1 MKAGLVEKKEFRG
14 YDGHPIAYFTAGEGL
29 PVVLVNGLGGNW
41 FAWKYFIEHFRS
53 RFRIITWDYRGLY
66 DTAPPE
72 NLESLRMENQ
82 TRDLEI
88 LLEVEKIEK
97 AVIIGWSMGVQI
109 VFELYRRH
117 PEKFAALIT
126 VSGVPGQVFTSVF
139 KNRLMRKA
147 LPFLI
152 EFLIRF
158 GDIQRPIIRTAFA
171 AGVAFPFVK
180 HSGFVAQTLPREIFE
195 KIAGAYSGLDFK
207 VYYQTMKYMGEH
219 DACDVMDSVK
229 VPSLI
234 IYGGRDTF
242 TPMERAKEM
251 KARIRDS
258 ELFYLEDGSHYVM
271 IEYPDLVH
279 SRIEKFFQDNGLE

>member
-1 MKAGLVEKKEFRG
+1 M
-14 YDGHPIAYFTAGEGL
+14 
-29 PVVLVNGLGGNW
+29 
-41 FAWKYFIEHFRS
+41 
-53 RFRIITWDYRGLY
+53 
-66 DTAPPE
+66 
-72 NLESLRMENQ
+72 
-82 TRDLEI
+82 
-88 LLEVEKIEK
+88 LLEVEKIGK
-97 AVIIGWSMGVQI
+97 AIVIGWSMGVQI

>member
-1 MKAGLVEKKEFRG
+1 MKDVLVEKKEFRS
-14 YDGHPIAYFTAGEGL
+14 YDGHPIAYFTVGEGF

-66 DTAPPE
+66 DTAVPP
-72 NLESLRMENQ
+72 NPESLRMENQ

-88 LLEVEKIEK
+88 LLELEKIEK
-97 AVIIGWSMGVQI
+97 AVVIGWSMGVQI
-109 VFELYRRH
+109 VFEFYRRH

-139 KNRLMRKA
+139 QNRLMRKA

-180 HSGFVAQTLPREIFE
+180 YSGFVAPTLPREIFE

-207 VYYQTMKYMGEH
+207 AYYQTMKFMGEH
-219 DACDVMDSVK
+219 DASDVMESVT

-234 IYGGRDTF
+234 VYGGRDTF
-242 TPMERAKEM
+242 TPMKRAQEM
-251 KARIRDS
+251 KARIQGS

-271 IEYPDLVH
+271 IEYPELVH
-279 SRIEKFFQDNGLE
+279 QRMEKFFQDNGL